1 MGVAVE
7 DGLGAVRP
15 DRPREPSRAEERPD
29 AFGLTD
35 QRVRDGR
42 VVEEHE
48 PTLAPGDRLEA
59 GLEGLD
65 LTRRLRVDLAEEAL
79 SEVCDLGARKPAY
92 EALRPDHADLQ
103 VGRLENDVPALEH
116 PHAGV
121 LERRRDLVRMRAV
134 VVVVAQHR
142 KHGLTNEPAC
152 VRERSGLLGE
162 AMRRK
167 VARQEHEIRFVA
179 ERAECAHEV
188 LASLLGGV
196 NVSDRGNREAGHG
209 SCVPTADSAHPQ
221 RGTSARM
228 GTQPNDAFLEL
239 VETMKRSAA
248 TLRDAK
254 VPFLLGGGLAAW
266 ARGGP
271 PTDHDVDFLVRERD
285 VERAQEALAAA
296 GFRIEQPPEGWLVKA
311 WDGDVLVDLIFRPS
325 GGAVGDDH
333 FERATVLEVA
343 AQSLPVASIED
354 VLAAKLL
361 ALTEQEPDYGQV
373 LEIARSLR
381 EQIDW
386 DTVRSQVDRT
396 PFGAAFFTLVE
407 RLGIVQ
413 DPVGSAS

>member
-1 MGVAVE
+1 
-7 DGLGAVRP
+7 
-15 DRPREPSRAEERPD
+15 
-29 AFGLTD
+29 
-35 QRVRDGR
+35 
-42 VVEEHE
+42 
-48 PTLAPGDRLEA
+48 
-59 GLEGLD
+59 
-65 LTRRLRVDLAEEAL
+65 
-79 SEVCDLGARKPAY
+79 
-92 EALRPDHADLQ
+92 
-103 VGRLENDVPALEH
+103 
-116 PHAGV
+116 
-121 LERRRDLVRMRAV
+121 
-134 VVVVAQHR
+134 
-142 KHGLTNEPAC
+142 
-152 VRERSGLLGE
+152 
-162 AMRRK
+162 
-167 VARQEHEIRFVA
+167 
-179 ERAECAHEV
+179 
-188 LASLLGGV
+188 
-196 NVSDRGNREAGHG
+196 
-209 SCVPTADSAHPQ
+209 
-221 RGTSARM
+221 M